1 MTLRKTKCAFGCTE
15 VRFLGHLVSSSG
27 IKPEPGKIKAIVEM
41 KPPRSTKE
49 ARRFTGMVNYLMK
62 FNKMLA
68 G

>member
-1 MTLRKTKCAFGCTE
+1 MTLRKEKCEVGCTE
-15 VRFLGHLVSSSG
+15 VNFLGHLVSNFC
-27 IKPEPGKIKAIVEM
+27 IKPDPGKIKAIVEM

-62 FNKMLA
+62 FNKRLA